1 MKRGREGRGSGPPAK
16 RGRGPPVGVGRSAF
30 KVLCPDRLVAAVLG
44 SSGQTVAK
52 IQEHSGCH
60 CNFSRRNEFFP
71 DTNLRLLVIS
81 GPGPAE
87 IVACLELLLEQEHP
101 WANRDVIHPGLICS
115 LETRASMLKR
125 YITIYS
131 RWRRWLREGKN
142 AFPFGR
148 QPELADS
155 FWLGKVAD
163 FDPHRRATEGRMVPA
178 IKDTIVAVA
187 LVVLVLI
194 LLVIL

>member
-87 IVACLELLLEQEHP
+87 IVACLELLLEQ
-101 WANRDVIHPGLICS
+101 A
-115 LETRASMLKR
+115 ETLS
-125 YITIYS
+125 TS
-131 RWRRWLREGKN
+131 REG
-142 AFPFGR
+142 
-148 QPELADS
+148 
-155 FWLGKVAD
+155 LGMKL
-163 FDPHRRATEGRMVPA
+163 HRER
-178 IKDTIVAVA
+178 
-187 LVVLVLI
+187 
-194 LLVIL
+194 LLWSLS